1 MFSVLALTSLLGRT
15 EVRQKPLKLQGTL
28 KDVVQD
34 PIDSLYSFLIVIT
47 DEKTTVNIPTF
58 NRTLS
63 QKLEKL
69 IGAQVEIDCMTRPN
83 WQVSR
88 KPRAFSNNE
97 LWLNPY
103 ENAAKSNTVRIVSSP
118 ASSLFDTPNLEEL
131 SALPPAQISSQWYH
145 RTSGRV
151 LATWDASQALI
162 RTATNKV
169 VLVEFRNSDLP
180 TVGTSIEAVGLP
192 ETDIYHLRLIRA
204 IWRPAQ
210 TNLPVREEILPMSGK
225 DFLTTDVNS
234 TGMNIY
240 LFGKTVRVKGIVR
253 SLPNPEANDPLIR
266 LEDQSYSIPVNV
278 SSTPDATKGLEIG
291 CTIEVTGVCVMD
303 IDAWRPNA
311 VFPRIKGFSVV
322 TRTADDIRV
331 LARPPWWTPKKLII
345 VIGLLVLALV
355 VILIRNRVLKKIAE
369 LRVKDRTRL
378 AVELH
383 DALSQ
388 TLTSVALELQTT
400 SVLAS
405 ANRPEASDHLNIASK
420 SLLSCRQELRNCLQ
434 DLRSTALDLP
444 DLNEAIRLTLEP
456 HRGAAKVALRFNVP
470 RSVLTD
476 NATHAVLRI
485 IRELTLNAIRHGH
498 ADSVRIAGAVDGGIL
513 RFSVRDNGGG
523 FDPDSRPGVRQG
535 HFGLQGVQERVRSLG
550 GSLKIESASGKGT
563 RISGTIRID
572 VPKG

>member
-15 EVRQKPLKLQGTL
+15 EVRQKSLKLQGTL

-210 TNLPVREEILPMSGK
+210 ANLPVREEILPTSGK

-266 LEDQSYSIPVNV
+266 LEDRSYSIPVNV
-278 SSTPDATKGLEIG
+278 SSTPDATKGLGIG

-303 IDAWRPNA
+303 VDAWRPNA

-400 SVLAS
+400 AVLSS